1 MPCRVADRR
10 NGHSDFFSS
19 RYVDT
24 VVIGQRARRRY
35 KGCITTAAGCHYN
48 RTCSKNSTARTTMKI
63 ISFGGGCDVGP
74 VEEKVVEQAGG
85 TFEIVPD
92 LDGAAGLAG
101 RYAGVDGGLFR
112 RLTVNRDALM
122 MLPDAVAVARYG
134 AGLEAVDPVLHDVS
148 PEHTHTGTNS
158 QCGFATEFFF
168 GLIPKRFP
176 AEKE

>member
-1 MPCRVADRR
+1 MKLIKYFFLVAFATFTCISGSFAQVSYEGIKILIEKEQYKEALNLTNDHLSR
-10 NGHSDFFSS
+10 NKTDIKLPFVSIIVS
-19 RYVDT
+19 
-24 VVIGQRARRRY
+24 ARNE
-35 KGCITTAAGCHYN
+35 KHNINNLHYN

-122 MLPDAVAVARYG
+122 MLPDAPR
-134 AGLEAVDPVLHDVS
+134 S
-148 PEHTHTGTNS
+148 M
-158 QCGFATEFFF
+158 
-168 GLIPKRFP
+168 KRS
-176 AEKE
+176 